1 MNPAKAVA
9 TPPVISRLTED
20 DPILARMHD
29 LHLSIVRRAYELFKE
44 SGFNSREDLAEWQ
57 EAVSN
62 LLEQLPLT
70 VAETDDEFRMSAE
83 VPGYSEE
90 DLEIKVDTNRVLI
103 AGSLELPTECES
115 EKDEAICAARSS
127 KEFVREY
134 VLPAAIDPENV
145 AAELK
150 DGVLEIHLAK
160 CAGSVKKPAESAQ
173 LLAVSTAA

>member
-1 MNPAKAVA
+1 MNTE
-9 TPPVISRLTED
+9 TPPATQLVSSRLLED
-20 DPILARMHD
+20 DPIFAKMQEV
-29 LHLSIVRRAYELFKE
+29 HLSIVRRAYDLFKE

-57 EAVSN
+57 QAVSD

-70 VAETDDEFRMSAE
+70 VAETDDEFSISAE

-127 KEFVREY
+127 KDFVREY
-134 VLPAAIDPENV
+134 VLPAAIDPEKV

-150 DGVLEIHLAK
+150 DGMIEIRLAK
-160 CAGSVKKPAESAQ
+160 CAVSAKKPAVSVELIA
-173 LLAVSTAA
+173 ASTAA